1 VQFSTVVGKDVF
13 FGIDFNDIS
22 NNFNIYIEVG
32 FKWCNRAPVN
42 FSDAYMLFAAK
53 NKRNL
58 PPAWY
63 FVLQKEIVRH
73 IS

>member
-1 VQFSTVVGKDVF
+1 MYSLALISMIFQIIST
-13 FGIDFNDIS
+13 
-22 NNFNIYIEVG
+22 YIL
-32 FKWCNRAPVN
+32 KLDSARCNRAPVN

-58 PPAWY
+58 PPSWY
-63 FVLQKEIVRH
+63 FVLQSEIVRH